1 MIIIACMCVC
11 MCAGVVWHNIAN
23 RSYMHVPISLNVLR
37 TCADQLHSIQSYIFN
52 LPLSH
57 GTVPMIWKICCI
69 VPVPKNKTKQPVKA
83 MNGLRSVALTSCIS
97 KTFERVILVHL
108 QKQVAA
114 FMDSLQFAYR
124 KT

>member
-1 MIIIACMCVC
+1 

-23 RSYMHVPISLNVLR
+23 RSYMHIPISLNVLR

-69 VPVPKNKTKQPVKA
+69 VPVPKNKKTA
-83 MNGLRSVALTSCIS
+83 SESYEWSAFSCSNIMYI
-97 KTFERVILVHL
+97 ENI
-108 QKQVAA
+108 
-114 FMDSLQFAYR
+114 
-124 KT
+124 